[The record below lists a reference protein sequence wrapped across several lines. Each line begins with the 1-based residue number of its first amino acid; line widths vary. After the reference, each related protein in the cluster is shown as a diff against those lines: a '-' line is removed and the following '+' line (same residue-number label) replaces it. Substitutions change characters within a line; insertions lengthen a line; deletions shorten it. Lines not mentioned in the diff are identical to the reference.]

1 MSTGFN
7 SLTRRVAALEEKLEM
22 AEKERLVC
30 NCRSSLNHHGAACL
44 EAILK
49 AQQCI
54 PCPVHGIRTFMS
66 FWGGLVS
73 EEDRPFCPCPP
84 GPLVNYL
91 NYIPPRTPELEA
103 AEAAE
108 IEELQEAH
116 RNPKGEIA
124 RRHRQEFQDEA
135 RMVKEVIARHEQYRQ
150 DWARQ
155 NRKPLPSL
163 EEVGKAI
170 QARIKKHGK

>member
-7 SLTRRVAALEEKLEM
+7 SLTRRVAALEKKVEM
-22 AEKERLVC
+22 AEKERLMC

-54 PCPVHGIRTFMS
+54 PCPFHGIRTFMS
-66 FWGGLVS
+66 FWQGLVS
-73 EEDRPFCPCPP
+73 LEDRPFCPCPP
-84 GPLVNYL
+84 GPLVNFLY
-91 NYIPPRTPELEA
+91 YYPPRTPELEA
-103 AEAAE
+103 AEEALN
-108 IEELQEAH
+108 EELREAH
-116 RNPKGEIA
+116 SNPQGEVA
-124 RRHRQEFQDEA
+124 RRHRQEIQDNA
-135 RMVKEVIARHEQYRQ
+135 RMVEEVKARHDQYRQ
-150 DWARQ
+150 EWARL

-170 QARIKKHGK
+170 QARIKKYGK